1 MSSPKTLFNS
11 PFTAFR
17 ARNSKQERDD
27 KAIDNAWNKLSVGER
42 RHYQERARLICKPP
56 SAANADSDLDDSV
69 SERCSSRATNDDSEI
84 GAGLVVHAFRKDFV
98 CQGIDFVDDHRRNL
112 WLSCHGHF

>member
-1 MSSPKTLFNS
+1 MYFVTRVSSHKTLFNS

-84 GAGLVVHAFRKDFV
+84 GAGLVYYMHTCFQKRF
-98 CQGIDFVDDHRRNL
+98 C
-112 WLSCHGHF
+112 LSRD

>member
-1 MSSPKTLFNS
+1 MSHGLFTLVKTLNRTF
-11 PFTAFR
+11 PICR
-17 ARNSKQERDD
+17 ARNSEGDRED
-27 KAIDNAWNKLSVGER
+27 KAVDNAWNKLSVGER

-84 GAGLVVHAFRKDFV
+84 GAGYR
-98 CQGIDFVDDHRRNL
+98 
-112 WLSCHGHF
+112 LSSAT